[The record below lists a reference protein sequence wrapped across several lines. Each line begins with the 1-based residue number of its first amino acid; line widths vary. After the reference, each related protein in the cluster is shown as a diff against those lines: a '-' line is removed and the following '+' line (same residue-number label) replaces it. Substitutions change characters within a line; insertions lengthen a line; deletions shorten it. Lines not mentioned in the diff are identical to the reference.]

1 MPLSL
6 KLIRENYPYPK
17 MDIEQYFVDDKD
29 NSVKAGFILF
39 GKNKFE
45 SDVERANDCL
55 ELKLNERSILLAT
68 F

>member
-1 MPLSL
+1 
-6 KLIRENYPYPK
+6 